1 MSLNFFFLLF
11 VIFSIFSLFLSI
23 FFSCTADHLSSV
35 CVQCMTSA
43 TGNNLG
49 NEDYFLDFNADNL
62 SKEEKEKRLFQQSYM
77 QQIIYHLLTTATI

>member
-1 MSLNFFFLLF
+1 
-11 VIFSIFSLFLSI
+11 
-23 FFSCTADHLSSV
+23 
-35 CVQCMTSA
+35 MTSA